1 MKTFHYKYVVTGFVS
16 AETFEEAI
24 KIAQLQVENFIFAL
38 KKGSIPPPQ
47 SLIEIEMDLVRGAR
61 LTKMGIINYSHK
73 QIISYTYSFEI
84 IKTIKNKNLSDD

>member
-47 SLIEIEMDLVRGAR
+47 SLIEDLVRGAR